1 MRLRNIPG
9 SREKIAENRFCVQE
23 PEQWKG
29 KWKEFFGNDHP
40 LYLEIGMGKGRF
52 LMDMAETFPENNYI
66 GIEMYSSVLVR
77 ALKKAE
83 ERYASA
89 EKTNFA
95 FLRFD
100 ARLLNTA
107 FGEREVDG
115 IFLNFSD
122 PWPKD
127 RHAKRRLTSPV
138 FLGQYEKILKEGA
151 GIRFKTD
158 NTDLFDWS
166 EETLKE
172 RNWRITALT
181 RDLHADEQLSKGNIM
196 TEYEEKFSGLG
207 QKICMLA
214 ACPPEIC
221 KGE

>member
-1 MRLRNIPG
+1 M
-9 SREKIAENRFCVQE
+9 
-23 PEQWKG
+23 
-29 KWKEFFGNDHP
+29 
-40 LYLEIGMGKGRF
+40 
-52 LMDMAETFPENNYI
+52 
-66 GIEMYSSVLVR
+66 
-77 ALKKAE
+77 
-83 ERYASA
+83 
-89 EKTNFA
+89 
-95 FLRFD
+95 
-100 ARLLNTA
+100 
-107 FGEREVDG
+107 DG

-221 KGE
+221 EGE